1 MRTTQ
6 VWLAVAG
13 AAIAAAALAGCNTV
27 VDGTATCPGCG
38 TGTEP
43 TIPTS
48 RPEAHPPT
56 TPAPSQ
62 SAAPPPTATAGPKPG
77 ATTLPANEL
86 GLVFIETK
94 SGKTRCQLTTASVA
108 CESDFANAPMK
119 DGFKA
124 NGVSVN
130 GSGTLTW
137 VVGNLGDIPVVKLD
151 YQTYSANGWTIDA
164 TSDGTRFSNDGTGHG
179 MQVAT
184 QGVQAF

>member
-1 MRTTQ
+1 MAGGGRRRDRRRSAGRLQHRRRRDRHLPGLRHRDRTDDPHLPARGTSADHTG
-6 VWLAVAG
+6 AVAK
-13 AAIAAAALAGCNTV
+13 CR
-27 VDGTATCPGCG
+27 
-38 TGTEP
+38 P
-43 TIPTS
+43 T
-48 RPEAHPPT
+48 
-56 TPAPSQ
+56 
-62 SAAPPPTATAGPKPG
+62 PTATAGPKPG
-77 ATTLPANEL
+77 ATTLPANES

>member
-1 MRTTQ
+1 M
-6 VWLAVAG
+6 
-13 AAIAAAALAGCNTV
+13 
-27 VDGTATCPGCG
+27 
-38 TGTEP
+38 
-43 TIPTS
+43 
-48 RPEAHPPT
+48 
-56 TPAPSQ
+56 
-62 SAAPPPTATAGPKPG
+62 
-77 ATTLPANEL
+77 
-86 GLVFIETK
+86 
-94 SGKTRCQLTTASVA
+94 A